1 MSELILSSVF
11 PVNEQRI
18 IRRAMRL
25 LERYQQLPAEQFLA
39 ANCAK
44 SWLQLYLARQER
56 EVFVVLYLDNQH
68 RLLGHETLFLGT
80 INHTEIHPREIVK
93 SGLRHNAAAVIVA
106 HNHPSGITDAS
117 KSDRAITSRIVDALD
132 WWRFGYWIISLSVT
146 VRRCRLL
153 NRAGCR
159 GGVFMKIISKR
170 QAMAIYRQHPESRLF
185 RFCTGKYRWSGSV
198 CHYYGRD
205 VWMSVV
211 FWPSLRNAV
220 RIATGLMSACV
231 ASHSINLLKGAL
243 NVEKDTNN
251 GR

>member
-25 LERYQQLPAEQFLA
+25 LERYLRLPAEQFLA

-68 RLLGHETLFLGT
+68 RLLEHETLFLGT

-93 SGLRHNAAAVIVA
+93 SALRHNAAAVIVA

-132 WWRFGYWIISLSVT
+132 LVEIRVLDHFIIGNSEALSFAEQGW
-146 VRRCRLL
+146 L
-153 NRAGCR
+153 
-159 GGVFMKIISKR
+159 
-170 QAMAIYRQHPESRLF
+170 
-185 RFCTGKYRWSGSV
+185 
-198 CHYYGRD
+198 
-205 VWMSVV
+205 
-211 FWPSLRNAV
+211 
-220 RIATGLMSACV
+220 
-231 ASHSINLLKGAL
+231 
-243 NVEKDTNN
+243 
-251 GR
+251 